1 MKSYYEYLLGY
12 RYVKSKNNN
21 KFVSFISLISMFGIA
36 IAVSVLIIVMS
47 VVNGFERE
55 LRDRLLAMTEHASIE
70 ANNGSLKNP
79 EEIISIADN
88 NQKTNA
94 VAPYID
100 GQALLVFKKNIS
112 GTQLR
117 GIDPALEYSV
127 SDINEVMQSGSLNSL
142 IPGSFKIILGLELA
156 NTLDVKVGD
165 KITVTLADG
174 RATPIGLI
182 PRTKRFT
189 VSGIFRVGMY
199 EFDNR
204 LAFINIS
211 DAKNL
216 FLMNDSITGIR
227 LSVKNIYEAPAVVRE
242 IALEYGKN
250 VLVNDWT
257 RSHIN
262 FFRSIQVTKSILF
275 VILLMVIS
283 VAAFNIISTLFMVV
297 RDKQADIAIL
307 KSIGA
312 SPLSILKIFITQGSI
327 IGVIGTFIGVSFGV
341 IMAVNLESIIVFFE
355 TFFGMKFLAADVYF
369 ISDLPS
375 EVSLSDVFLIGLI
388 SLLLTLISTIYPA
401 WISTRTAPA
410 EALKYE

>member
-12 RYVKSKNNN
+12 RYVKSKSNN

-70 ANNGSLKNP
+70 AINGSLKNP

-117 GIDPALEYSV
+117 GIDPVLEYSV

-142 IPGSFKIILGLELA
+142 IPGSFQIILGLELA

-174 RATPIGLI
+174 RATPMGVI

-204 LAFINIS
+204 LAFINIL
-211 DAKNL
+211 DAKKL

-227 LSVKNIYEAPAVVRE
+227 LSVKNIYEAPAIVRE

-375 EVSLSDVFLIGLI
+375 EVSISDVFLIGLI
-388 SLLLTLISTIYPA
+388 SLLLTLISTIYPS

>member
-12 RYVKSKNNN
+12 RYVRSKNNN

-70 ANNGSLKNP
+70 VFDGSLKNP
-79 EEIISIADN
+79 EEIISIAKD
-88 NQKTNA
+88 NQKTKS

-100 GQALLVFKKNIS
+100 GNALLVFNKNIS
-112 GTQLR
+112 GTKLR

-127 SDINEVMQSGSLNSL
+127 SGIDKLIQSGSINSL
-142 IPGSFKIILGLELA
+142 TSGSYQIILGLELA
-156 NTLDVKVGD
+156 NTLNAKVGD
-165 KITVTLADG
+165 KIIVTLADG
-174 RATPIGLI
+174 RTTPIGVI

-211 DAKNL
+211 DAKKL
-216 FLMNDSITGIR
+216 FLMNDSVTGIR
-227 LSVKNIYEAPAVVRE
+227 LSVKNIYEAPAIVRE

-250 VLVNDWT
+250 VLINDWT
-257 RSHIN
+257 RSHVN

-297 RDKQADIAIL
+297 KDKQADIAIL

-312 SPLSILKIFITQGSI
+312 SPLSILKIFI
-327 IGVIGTFIGVSFGV
+327 
-341 IMAVNLESIIVFFE
+341 
-355 TFFGMKFLAADVYF
+355 
-369 ISDLPS
+369 
-375 EVSLSDVFLIGLI
+375 
-388 SLLLTLISTIYPA
+388 
-401 WISTRTAPA
+401 
-410 EALKYE
+410 

>member
-1 MKSYYEYLLGY
+1 MKKYYEYLLGY

-70 ANNGSLKNP
+70 ANNGFLKNP

-94 VAPYID
+94 VAPYIN

-112 GTQLR
+112 GTRLR

-127 SDINEVMQSGSLNSL
+127 SNINEVMQSGSLNSL
-142 IPGSFKIILGLELA
+142 IPGSFQIILGLELA
-156 NTLDVKVGD
+156 NTLNVKVGD

-174 RATPIGLI
+174 RATPIGVI

>member
-12 RYVKSKNNN
+12 RYVRSKNNN

-70 ANNGSLKNP
+70 VFDGSLKNP
-79 EEIISIADN
+79 EEIISIAKD
-88 NQKTNA
+88 NQKTKS

-100 GQALLVFKKNIS
+100 GNALLVFNKNIS
-112 GTQLR
+112 GTKLR
-117 GIDPALEYSV
+117 GIDPVLEYSV
-127 SDINEVMQSGSLNSL
+127 SGIDKLIQSGSISSL
-142 IPGSFKIILGLELA
+142 TSGSYQIILGLELA
-156 NTLDVKVGD
+156 NTLNAKLGD

-174 RATPIGLI
+174 RTTPIGVI

-211 DAKNL
+211 DAKKL
-216 FLMNDSITGIR
+216 FLMNDSVTGIR
-227 LSVKNIYEAPAVVRE
+227 LSVKNIYEAPAIVRE

-250 VLVNDWT
+250 VLINDWT
-257 RSHIN
+257 RSHVN

-297 RDKQADIAIL
+297 KDKQADIAIL

-341 IMAVNLESIIVFFE
+341 VIAVNLESIIVFLE
-355 TFFGMKFLAADVYF
+355 ASIGMKFLAAEVYF

-375 EVSLSDVFLIGLI
+375 EVFISDVFLIGLI
-388 SLLLTLISTIYPA
+388 ALLLTLISTIYPA